1 MLTSSPRTS
10 HSATLWRSGAAS
22 RSKHPH
28 ENHAFSAPP
37 STGARIAVA
46 AITMTPLKTSLTL
59 ATFLLASACASSQ
72 KEPDGPVERAG
83 EKVDEAAEDTKDA
96 AEDAGDKIEEKTD
109 KAESDDN
116 K

>member
-1 MLTSSPRTS
+1 M
-10 HSATLWRSGAAS
+10 TL
-22 RSKHPH
+22 
-28 ENHAFSAPP
+28 
-37 STGARIAVA
+37 
-46 AITMTPLKTSLTL
+46 LKTSLTL
-59 ATFLLASACASSQ
+59 ATFLLASACGSSQ